1 VRYESSTN
9 ELKIIKEDLK
19 RATKTAS
26 DSEKMVA
33 KLEGKLEVYTSMEKQ
48 KNDNKTQEE

>member
-33 KLEGKLEVYTSMEKQ
+33 KLEGKLEVYKSFEKVDKEI
-48 KNDNKTQEE
+48 KNS